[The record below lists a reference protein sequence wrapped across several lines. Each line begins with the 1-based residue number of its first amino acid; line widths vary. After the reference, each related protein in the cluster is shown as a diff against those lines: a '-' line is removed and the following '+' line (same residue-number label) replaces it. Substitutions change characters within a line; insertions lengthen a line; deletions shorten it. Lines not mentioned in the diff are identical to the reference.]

1 MPDIRQK
8 NDETLSAQV
17 RGFVKREYVAVL
29 LSASLGAICAG
40 LLKLFFSDHAF
51 DSLLI
56 SRYLPP
62 TKTFDDPSR
71 YIPYGLVV
79 GFSVVLVFLVF
90 VSSHG
95 LRGVY

>member
-8 NDETLSAQV
+8 NDKTLSAQI

-51 DSLLI
+51 DSL
-56 SRYLPP
+56 R
-62 TKTFDDPSR
+62 R
-71 YIPYGLVV
+71 
-79 GFSVVLVFLVF
+79 SVSEFYTADEDALWA
-90 VSSHG
+90 
-95 LRGVY
+95 